1 MNQSSVASVEMICS
15 LHSIPSKFGFSE
27 SQLLS
32 LVNALPNES
41 VDFSKADALLAKAN
55 LAALPKKDCVNVGWL
70 LYVTSLLLV
79 AKASQVDYAKM
90 EPLLKSYEAFVQWVM
105 PKVSKL
111 DQHLSSQL
119 MQFCQPILDVA

>member
-1 MNQSSVASVEMICS
+1 MSLAMMCS
-15 LHSIPSKFGFSE
+15 FYSIPKKFDFSE

-32 LVNALPNES
+32 LANAVPNES
-41 VDFSKADALLAKAN
+41 VDFAKADALLAKAQQ
-55 LAALPKKDCVNVGWL
+55 AALPKKDFVNVGWL

-79 AKASQVDYAKM
+79 AKASQVDYSKM
-90 EPLLKSYEAFVQWVM
+90 EPMLKSYEAFVQWAM

-111 DQHLSSQL
+111 DTQLSDQI

>member
-1 MNQSSVASVEMICS
+1 MSIALMCS
-15 LHSIPSKFGFSE
+15 FYSIPTKFGFSE
-27 SQLLS
+27 SQLLR
-32 LVNALPNES
+32 LANALPNES
-41 VDFSKADALLAKAN
+41 VDFAKADALLAKAHQ
-55 LAALPKKDCVNVGWL
+55 AALPKKDCVNVGWL

-79 AKASQVDYAKM
+79 AKTSHVDYSIT

>member
-15 LHSIPSKFGFSE
+15 FYSIPSKFGFSE

-32 LVNALPNES
+32 LVNALPKGS
-41 VDFSKADALLAKAN
+41 IAFQKADALLAKAH

-90 EPLLKSYEAFVQWVM
+90 EPMLKSYEAFVQWVM

-111 DQHLSSQL
+111 DPQLSGQL

>member
-1 MNQSSVASVEMICS
+1 MSLAMMCS
-15 LHSIPSKFGFSE
+15 FYSIPKKFCFSE
-27 SQLLS
+27 SQLLR
-32 LVNALPNES
+32 LANALPNES
-41 VDFSKADALLAKAN
+41 VDFSKADALLAKAH
-55 LAALPKKDCVNVGWL
+55 LSALPKKDCVNVGWL

-90 EPLLKSYEAFVQWVM
+90 EPMLKSYEAFVQWVM

-111 DQHLSSQL
+111 DPQLSGQL